1 MPGGQSEVYPRSR
14 ASHMDVLDTD
24 SGPVRVLEVSGVP
37 GDGRGG

>member
-24 SGPVRVLEVSGVP
+24 SGAGVVEVSGVP
-37 GDGRGG
+37 GDARGG